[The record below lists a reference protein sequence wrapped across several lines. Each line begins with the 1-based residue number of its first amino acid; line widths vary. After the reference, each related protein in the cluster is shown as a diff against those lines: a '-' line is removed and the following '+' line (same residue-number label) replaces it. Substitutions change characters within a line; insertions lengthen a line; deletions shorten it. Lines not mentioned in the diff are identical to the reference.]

1 MNYHLFHLINA
12 AAGHHDPLDDVLEW
26 CAVWLIYPLGAVA
39 VVALLL
45 GLRSRGWPLLVRV
58 GASLALA
65 FAAGQVVARAST
77 EARPFQTHPVHQLIP
92 HDPGGSLPSD
102 HATAAFAAAFAV
114 GVFLSWRWG
123 LLLSVLA
130 AVIGFARVWA
140 GVHYPADILAGAV
153 IGGGAVL
160 TIALAARVL
169 DRHAHQQRP
178 RAAASNH

>member
-26 CAVWLIYPLGAVA
+26 CAVWLIYLLGALA
-39 VVALLL
+39 TVALLL
-45 GLRSRGWPLLVRV
+45 GLSSRGWPLLVRV
-58 GASLALA
+58 AASLALA
-65 FAAGQVVARAST
+65 FAAGQVVAFAST
-77 EARPFQTHPVHQLIP
+77 EVRPFQTHPVHQLIP

-102 HATAAFAAAFAV
+102 HATAAFAVAFAV

-130 AVIGFARVWA
+130 TVIGFARVWA
-140 GVHYPADILAGAV
+140 GVHYPADVLAGAV
-153 IGGGAVL
+153 IGGAAVL

-169 DRHAHQQRP
+169 DQRAHQQRP

>member
-26 CAVWLIYPLGAVA
+26 CAVWLIYLLGALA
-39 VVALLL
+39 AVALLL
-45 GLRSRGWPLLVRV
+45 ALRSRSWSILVRV

-65 FAAGQVVARAST
+65 FVVGQVVALAST
-77 EARPFQTHPVHQLIP
+77 EVRPFQTHPVHQLIP

-102 HATAAFAAAFAV
+102 HATAAFAVAFAV

-130 AVIGFARVWA
+130 TVIGFARVWS
-140 GVHYPADILAGAV
+140 GVHYPTDILAGAV
-153 IGGGAVL
+153 IGAGAVL
-160 TIALAARVL
+160 IIALAVRVF
-169 DRHAHQQRP
+169 DRRAHQHRSG
-178 RAAASNH
+178 AAASHH

>member
-26 CAVWLIYPLGAVA
+26 CAVWLIYLLGALA
-39 VVALLL
+39 AVALLL
-45 GLRSRGWPLLVRV
+45 GLSSRGWPLLVRV
-58 GASLALA
+58 AASLTLA
-65 FAAGQVVARAST
+65 FAAGQLVARVST
-77 EARPFQTHPVHQLIP
+77 EVRPFQTHPVHQLIP

-102 HATAAFAAAFAV
+102 HATAAFAVAFAV

-123 LLLSVLA
+123 LLLAVLA

-169 DRHAHQQRP
+169 NRRAHQQRP
-178 RAAASNH
+178 QAAASNH